1 MNLLAEML
9 SSRGRAEIFRL
20 LFSGTVSELH
30 NREIERRSGLS
41 ESAVRQELNKL
52 KRLGLLISRKDSN
65 RVYYQANRDHPLYKD
80 IQNLVLKTSGLVDVL
95 RKALSDKSIQI
106 ALVFGSIASG
116 EETARSDVD
125 LLVIGELG
133 LRKLSGLL
141 SGVAE
146 KMDREINSHVF
157 TPEAY
162 KKRLRSKDHLVTS
175 LLAGPKLFVFGS
187 EHDLKTMGR

>member
-1 MNLLAEML
+1 MLAEIL

-52 KRLGLLISRKDSN
+52 KRLGLLVSRKDSN
-65 RVYYQANRDHPLYKD
+65 RVYYGANKDHPLYKE
-80 IQNLVLKTSGLVDVL
+80 IQNLVLKTTGLVDVL
-95 RKALSDKSIQI
+95 QDALSNKSIRI

-125 LLVIGELG
+125 LLVIGQLG
-133 LRKLSGLL
+133 LRKLSNLL
-141 SGVAE
+141 SGVSE
-146 KMDREINSHVF
+146 KIGREINPHVF
-157 TPEAY
+157 TEQEY
-162 KKRLRSKDHLVTS
+162 KKRVRAKDHLVTRV
-175 LLAGPKLFVFGS
+175 LADPKLFVIGS
-187 EHDLKTMGR
+187 EHDLKAMAR

>member
-52 KRLGLLISRKDSN
+52 KRLGLLIGRKDSN
-65 RVYYQANRDHPLYKD
+65 RVYYGANKDHPLYKD

-95 RKALSDKSIQI
+95 RDALSDKSIRI
-106 ALVFGSIASG
+106 ALVFGSIAS
-116 EETARSDVD
+116 
-125 LLVIGELG
+125 
-133 LRKLSGLL
+133 
-141 SGVAE
+141 
-146 KMDREINSHVF
+146 
-157 TPEAY
+157 
-162 KKRLRSKDHLVTS
+162 
-175 LLAGPKLFVFGS
+175 
-187 EHDLKTMGR
+187 

>member
-1 MNLLAEML
+1 MNLLAEIL

-52 KRLGLLISRKDSN
+52 KRLGLLVSRKDSN
-65 RVYYQANRDHPLYKD
+65 RVYYGANKDHPLYKE
-80 IQNLVLKTSGLVDVL
+80 IQNLVLKTTGLVDVL
-95 RKALSDKSIQI
+95 QDALSNKSIRI

-125 LLVIGELG
+125 LLVIGQLG
-133 LRKLSGLL
+133 LRKLSNLL
-141 SGVAE
+141 SGVSE
-146 KMDREINSHVF
+146 KIGREINPHVF
-157 TPEAY
+157 TEQEY
-162 KKRLRSKDHLVTS
+162 KKRVRAKDHLVTRV
-175 LLAGPKLFVFGS
+175 LADPKLFVIGS
-187 EHDLKTMGR
+187 EHDLKAMAR